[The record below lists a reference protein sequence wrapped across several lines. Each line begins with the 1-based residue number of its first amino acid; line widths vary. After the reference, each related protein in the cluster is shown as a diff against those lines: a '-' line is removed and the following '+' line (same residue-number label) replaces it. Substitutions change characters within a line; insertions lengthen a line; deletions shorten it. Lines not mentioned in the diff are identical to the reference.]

1 MLIRAARW
9 QRSKRPMSEFPR
21 SAVICQDSGDDN
33 SGTAIELPLNV
44 IERMNGL
51 FGVEGADN
59 VA

>member
-1 MLIRAARW
+1 
-9 QRSKRPMSEFPR
+9 MSEFPR
-21 SAVICQDSGDDN
+21 SAVIFQDSGDDN
-33 SGTAIELPLNV
+33 SGTAIELPLHV